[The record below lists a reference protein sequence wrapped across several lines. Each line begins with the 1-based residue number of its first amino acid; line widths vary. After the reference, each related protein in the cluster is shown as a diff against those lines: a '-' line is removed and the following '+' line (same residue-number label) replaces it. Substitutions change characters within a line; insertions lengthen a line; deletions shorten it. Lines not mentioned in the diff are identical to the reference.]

1 MASKQ
6 LCLWLFF
13 LPEHCGRRQQGAA
26 EASKACAEAWEQL
39 APTRPSSGRRAGDP
53 GCRGRACVRDTAR
66 AQAATGSALCPP
78 APLLGRLQFKPEIR
92 GPRKLQG

>member
-26 EASKACAEAWEQL
+26 EASKACAGRGL
-39 APTRPSSGRRAGDP
+39 ASAG
-53 GCRGRACVRDTAR
+53 C
-66 AQAATGSALCPP
+66 
-78 APLLGRLQFKPEIR
+78 LLILG
-92 GPRKLQG
+92 